1 MDAKLFARK
10 VLPVLVL
17 IGCVGG
23 IIYTQPQLWGG
34 LSPAPTV
41 DTLTGT
47 WRSSVS
53 GHGLTAWWLED
64 SNQKFFYD
72 VELRLTQSGNTITGS
87 ITETMKSSQAF
98 GTNLPP
104 ELAGLLNVPVT
115 SQITDGRIE
124 INKIQFKAGDIQ
136 WSGTFLTDS
145 MKGTIQENVDNTV
158 TPPGVERVDKGWVGE
173 FNLYREW

>member
-1 MDAKLFARK
+1 MNANLFARK
-10 VLPVLVL
+10 VLPALVL

-23 IIYTQPQLWGG
+23 IIYAQPQLWGG

-47 WRSSVS
+47 WRSSIS
-53 GHGLTAWWLED
+53 GHGLTTWWLED

-72 VELRLTQSGNTITGS
+72 VELRLTQSGNTLTGS
-87 ITETMKSSQAF
+87 ITETMRSSQAF

-145 MKGTIQENVDNTV
+145 MKGTIQENVNNTV

-173 FNLYREW
+173 FNLNRDW